1 MNECFFIG
9 NIIEIGKFKFIL
21 NPKIKYKSK
30 IQIKVKLFDGNL
42 VDAVAYDETAD
53 YILRNNFYN
62 TTVFIQGK
70 VRNEENKLNIKIYYI
85 KKL

>member
-9 NIIEIGKFKFIL
+9 NVIEIGKFKFIL
-21 NPKIKYKSK
+21 NQKIKHKSK

-53 YILRNNFYN
+53 YIFRNDFNK

-70 VRNEENKLNIKIYYI
+70 IRNEANKLNIKIDYI